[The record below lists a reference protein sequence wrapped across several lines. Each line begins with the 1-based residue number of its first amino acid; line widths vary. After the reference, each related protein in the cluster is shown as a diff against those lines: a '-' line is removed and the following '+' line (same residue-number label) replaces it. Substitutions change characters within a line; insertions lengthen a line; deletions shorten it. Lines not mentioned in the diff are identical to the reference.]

1 MRNLFCITLTILFST
16 GIKGQIFLTKESNG
30 TPALGSARKKLIRI
44 AESNMDVF
52 VPTDS
57 TVTMGFIVAQEDA
70 TGKTQYQIILVDTLL
85 ERQVSIHPNI
95 RKDLNWKEIT
105 NYPISKGML
114 IQPFTFSGPN
124 SPAPQIADTAAA
136 EARLQD
142 WLVTQTHP
150 SPIFLNPF
158 STTIWTISCGRVQ
171 ADTIPK
177 SAIPKVV
184 KKPN

>member
-1 MRNLFCITLTILFST
+1 MRNLFCITLTILLSS
-16 GIKGQIFLTKESNG
+16 GIKGQIFLTKEGKG
-30 TPALGSARKKLIRI
+30 TPALGSARIKLIRI

-70 TGKTQYQIILVDTLL
+70 TGKTQYQIICVDTLL

-124 SPAPQIADTAAA
+124 SPAPQPADTAAA
-136 EARLQD
+136 EAKLKD
-142 WLVTQTHP
+142 WLATQTHQ
-150 SPIFLNPF
+150 SPIVLNPF
-158 STTIWTISCGRVQ
+158 ATTIWTISCGRGSL
-171 ADTIPK
+171 DTIPK
-177 SAIPKVV
+177 TAIPKQVL
-184 KKPN
+184 KQN